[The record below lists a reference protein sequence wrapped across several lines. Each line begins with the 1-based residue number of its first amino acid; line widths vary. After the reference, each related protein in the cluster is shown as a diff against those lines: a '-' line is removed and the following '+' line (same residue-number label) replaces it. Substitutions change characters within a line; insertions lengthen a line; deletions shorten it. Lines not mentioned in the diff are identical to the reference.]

1 MSAAERPTNHP
12 DRLRLFAF
20 VLLFSAAAIVAHQ
33 YYRQVESINLK
44 SRATMHNQ
52 ILAGQAEAP
61 YRYRVLLPLTAEA
74 LRLALKPAFGGDDA
88 QAFLASF
95 VMLNFLIVFAGFW
108 LLYLYCSLWFPEIYA
123 LCAVLFSA
131 LSMFVGFSYHYYQP
145 WSLLEPALF
154 TGGLLALYH
163 RRWLALGLLIA
174 VATLN
179 RETSLVLALAY
190 PAVWLF
196 LPADRREP
204 APPAAQRFL
213 RSLLYIM
220 IWALVYSGLRLVYG
234 NVPHMHSLSFIWG
247 RNLEQWPL
255 SIVYLGLFFGL
266 AWVYAMFGL
275 RRLPFFPRR
284 TALLLLLYAAL
295 YVVFQHWYEVRMLM
309 TIYPLILPAL
319 LAYFA
324 PQGEER
330 PA

>member
-1 MSAAERPTNHP
+1 
-12 DRLRLFAF
+12 
-20 VLLFSAAAIVAHQ
+20 
-33 YYRQVESINLK
+33 
-44 SRATMHNQ
+44 
-52 ILAGQAEAP
+52 
-61 YRYRVLLPLTAEA
+61 LPLTAEA

-95 VMLNFLIVFAGFW
+95 VMLNFLIIFAGLW
-108 LLYLYCSLWFPEIYA
+108 LLFRYCSLWFPEIYSLA
-123 LCAVLFSA
+123 AVLFSA
-131 LSMFVGFSYHYYQP
+131 LSMLVGFNHHYYQP

-163 RRWLALGLLIA
+163 RCWLTLGLLIA

-179 RETSLVLALAY
+179 RETSLVLALTY
-190 PAVWLF
+190 PVVWLF
-196 LPADRREP
+196 LPTDQQEQ

-213 RSLLYIM
+213 RSLLYIT
-220 IWALVYSGLRLVYG
+220 IWALVYGGLRLVYG
-234 NVPHMHSLSFIWG
+234 NVPHVHSLSFIWG

-275 RRLPFFPRR
+275 GRLPFFPRR
-284 TALLLLLYAAL
+284 TAVLLLLYAAMF
-295 YVVFQHWYEVRMLM
+295 VVFQHWYEVRMLM
-309 TIYPLILPAL
+309 TVYPLLLPAL

-324 PQGEER
+324 PLKEER